1 MKRTLENCKL
11 RKEYGAD
18 TEGSKCFGVG
28 TMIGFGQ
35 WSDEPCEQCKECK
48 LNYYY
53 EVEHA

>member
-11 RKEYGAD
+11 RKEYGSD
-18 TEGSKCFGVG
+18 LNDGKCFGVG
-28 TMIGFGQ
+28 SYNGHGGED
-35 WSDEPCEQCKECK
+35 DEPCEQCKECK